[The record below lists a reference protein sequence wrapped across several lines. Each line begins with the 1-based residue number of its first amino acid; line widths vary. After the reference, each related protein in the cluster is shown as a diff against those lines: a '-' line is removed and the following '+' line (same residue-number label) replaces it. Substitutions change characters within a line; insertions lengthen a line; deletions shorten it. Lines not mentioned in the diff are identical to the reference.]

1 MDKDELK
8 TIIQDDDVTKTD
20 EGLVFDPFNPANK
33 EITLNEVQS
42 ILNKYGISAKV
53 NNIALYQRA
62 FVHRSYTKRPAMENK
77 EANVTIVDRPH
88 NCLPLKTKSNER
100 LEFIGDGVLELITK
114 YYLYR
119 RFPKA
124 DEGFMTEKKIALVKN
139 EHIGKLAYEMRVNKW
154 LMMSKNAEEKKT
166 RSNLKKLGCLF
177 EAFLGALFLDF
188 NKISIKDEHGWFQNV
203 FAMGPG
209 FQMAQVFVEK
219 IFEEHVDWVQLIQTN
234 DNFKNIL
241 QVKIQK
247 EFQITP
253 DYIEMSREIET
264 GYEMGVYLCIGQAIH
279 EVKCAD
285 AEPFSKYG
293 SFSGI
298 REALVKKPNTGV
310 ADKKNEELKD
320 LCRELGI
327 KGFSNKKKEE
337 LVEMIETH
345 KGTEKSG
352 AIFILLGSGTHKI
365 KKKAEQIACQRALQ
379 LLPDHP

>member
-1 MDKDELK
+1 
-8 TIIQDDDVTKTD
+8 
-20 EGLVFDPFNPANK
+20 
-33 EITLNEVQS
+33 
-42 ILNKYGISAKV
+42 
-53 NNIALYQRA
+53 
-62 FVHRSYTKRPAMENK
+62 MENK

-298 REALVKKPNTGV
+298 KEALVKKPKTGV

-345 KGTEKSG
+345 QGTEKSG
-352 AIFILLGSGTHKI
+352 SIFILLGSGTHKI